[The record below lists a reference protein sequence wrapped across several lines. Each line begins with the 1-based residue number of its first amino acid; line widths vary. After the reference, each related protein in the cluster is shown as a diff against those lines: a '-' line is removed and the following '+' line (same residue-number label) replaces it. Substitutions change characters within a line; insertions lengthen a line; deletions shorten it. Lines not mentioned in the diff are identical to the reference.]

1 MDEFGENYRQIIN
14 IAAPPVDD
22 LGSPAVAREMA
33 RIGNES
39 LAELVQSHPGR
50 FAGFMAVVPL
60 SDPEAAVTELEYAVG
75 GLGALGAQIYTH
87 LGGRAMDAPQLEPFY
102 ARAAE
107 LTKLVQ
113 VHPCRS
119 SGWADYPAEPRSKF
133 EIWWTFGASLD
144 VAQCR
149 SVGT

>member
-1 MDEFGENYRQIIN
+1 
-14 IAAPPVDD
+14 
-22 LGSPAVAREMA
+22 
-33 RIGNES
+33 
-39 LAELVQSHPGR
+39 
-50 FAGFMAVVPL
+50 
-60 SDPEAAVTELEYAVG
+60 
-75 GLGALGAQIYTH
+75 
-87 LGGRAMDAPQLEPFY
+87 MDAPQLEPFY